1 MIHTGDAEHTDDVE
15 RYAHREGYPAKACPD
30 NQEASEVN
38 RPERGLLDQINGMKR
53 ITAGIVHVLGIFP
66 GAR

>member
-1 MIHTGDAEHTDDVE
+1 
-15 RYAHREGYPAKACPD
+15 
-30 NQEASEVN
+30 VN